1 MKTNF
6 LCKRPRSKE
15 VVQNKID
22 YYTNIVVDI
31 IRFIVA
37 CIFAI
42 ITLQFV
48 HLVPSGIFIYIIFI
62 VLLTVLILISSL
74 LIDIVI
80 EIKRK
85 KLYYELYGR
94 FNDSFE
100 RISLTEIEDL
110 IDVDGDS
117 VKIQPL
123 INKNELFDYVDIYL
137 RQEDIVIVKL
147 VESEDCNYLQTN
159 MNKQY
164 KLTDEEFKMLK
175 IKQIN

>member
-22 YYTNIVVDI
+22 YYTKIVVDI
-31 IRFIVA
+31 VRFIAA
-37 CIFAI
+37 CIFAL

-123 INKNELFDYVDIYL
+123 INKNKLFDYVDIYL

-164 KLTDEEFKMLK
+164 KLTDEEFKMFK
-175 IKQIN
+175 IKQLV

>member
-22 YYTNIVVDI
+22 YYTKIVVDI

-42 ITLQFV
+42 IT
-48 HLVPSGIFIYIIFI
+48 IFI
-62 VLLTVLILISSL
+62 VLLSILIFISSL
-74 LIDIVI
+74 LINIVI

-94 FNDSFE
+94 FNHSFE

-110 IDVDGDS
+110 IEVDGDS

-137 RQEDIVIVKL
+137 RQEDMVIVKL
-147 VESEDCNYLQTN
+147 VESDDCNYLQTN

-175 IKQIN
+175 NLEVC

>member
-6 LCKRPRSKE
+6 LCKRPRSKK

-22 YYTNIVVDI
+22 YYTKIVVDI
-31 IRFIVA
+31 MRFIVA
-37 CIFAI
+37 CIFAT
-42 ITLQFV
+42 ITLQFFN
-48 HLVPSGIFIYIIFI
+48 LFSSGIFVYIVFTVIMSI
-62 VLLTVLILISSL
+62 LVLMSSV
-74 LIDIVI
+74 LIDIII

-94 FNDSFE
+94 LNESFE

-110 IDVDGDS
+110 IEVDGDS

-123 INKNELFDYVDIYL
+123 INKNKLFDYVDIYL

-147 VESEDCNYLQTN
+147 VESEGCNYLQTN

-164 KLTDEEFKMLK
+164 KLTDEEFKM
-175 IKQIN
+175 IKNKQLV

>member
-22 YYTNIVVDI
+22 YYTNIVDDI
-31 IRFIVA
+31 VRFIVA
-37 CIFAI
+37 CIFAT

-48 HLVPSGIFIYIIFI
+48 HLFSSSIFLFIIFI
-62 VLLTVLILISSL
+62 VLLFILILMSSL
-74 LIDIVI
+74 FISTVI

-94 FNDSFE
+94 FNDRFE

-110 IDVDGDS
+110 IDVDGNN

-123 INKNELFDYVDIYL
+123 INKNKLFDYVDLYL
-137 RQEDIVIVKL
+137 TQDDMVIVKL
-147 VESEDCNYLQTN
+147 VESEGCNYLQTN

-175 IKQIN
+175 IKELD

>member
-22 YYTNIVVDI
+22 YYTKIVVDI
-31 IRFIVA
+31 VRFIAA
-37 CIFAI
+37 CIFAL

-159 MNKQY
+159 KNKQY
-164 KLTDEEFKMLK
+164 KLTDEEFKILK
-175 IKQIN
+175 NLEVC

>member
-100 RISLTEIEDL
+100 RFSLTEIEDL

>member
-22 YYTNIVVDI
+22 YYTKIVVDI

-48 HLVPSGIFIYIIFI
+48 HHFSGIFIYIIFI
-62 VLLTVLILISSL
+62 VLLTILILIISL

-85 KLYYELYGR
+85 KLYYKLHGR

-110 IDVDGDS
+110 IDVDGNK
-117 VKIQPL
+117 VIIQPL
-123 INKNELFDYVDIYL
+123 IDKNELFDYVDL
-137 RQEDIVIVKL
+137 LLKQDDTVIVKL
-147 VESEDCNYLQTN
+147 VESEDCNFIETN
-159 MNKQY
+159 RGKKY

-175 IKQIN
+175 NLEVC

>member
-22 YYTNIVVDI
+22 YYTKIVVDI

-42 ITLQFV
+42 ITLMFF
-48 HLVPSGIFIYIIFI
+48 HLVPSGIFIYIIFT
-62 VLLTVLILISSL
+62 VLLTILILIGSV
-74 LIDIVI
+74 LIDIII

-94 FNDSFE
+94 LNDSFE

-110 IDVDGDS
+110 IDVDGDN

-137 RQEDIVIVKL
+137 RQEDIVSVKL

-175 IKQIN
+175 NKQIN

>member
-6 LCKRPRSKE
+6 LCKRPRSKK

-22 YYTNIVVDI
+22 YYTKIVVDI

-37 CIFAI
+37 CIFAT
-42 ITLQFV
+42 ITLLFFN
-48 HLVPSGIFIYIIFI
+48 LFSSGIFIDIIFI
-62 VLLTVLILISSL
+62 VILSILIFISSL
-74 LIDIVI
+74 LINIVI

-94 FNDSFE
+94 FNDNFE
-100 RISLTEIEDL
+100 KISLIEIEDL
-110 IDVDGDS
+110 IEVDGNN

-123 INKNELFDYVDIYL
+123 INKNELFDYNDIYL
-137 RQEDIVIVKL
+137 KQDDVVIVKL
-147 VESEDCNYLQTN
+147 VESDDCNYLQTN

>member
-37 CIFAI
+37 CIFAT

-48 HLVPSGIFIYIIFI
+48 HLFSSGIFIFIIFI
-62 VLLTVLILISSL
+62 VLLTILILIGSV
-74 LIDIVI
+74 LIDIII

-85 KLYYELYGR
+85 KLYYELHGR
-94 FNDSFE
+94 LNDSFE

-110 IDVDGDS
+110 IDVDGNN

-137 RQEDIVIVKL
+137 RQEDIVSVKL

-164 KLTDEEFKMLK
+164 TLTDEEFKMLK
-175 IKQIN
+175 NLELC

>member
-22 YYTNIVVDI
+22 YYTKIVVDI
-31 IRFIVA
+31 VRFIAA
-37 CIFAI
+37 CIFAL

-137 RQEDIVIVKL
+137 RQEDMVIVKL

-175 IKQIN
+175 NLEVC

>member
-22 YYTNIVVDI
+22 CYTKIVVDI
-31 IRFIVA
+31 IRFVVA
-37 CIFAI
+37 CIFAT
-42 ITLQFV
+42 ITLQFF
-48 HLVPSGIFIYIIFI
+48 HLFSSDIFIDIIFI
-62 VLLTVLILISSL
+62 VLLSILIFISSL

-85 KLYYELYGR
+85 KLYYELHGR

-110 IDVDGDS
+110 IEVDGDS

-137 RQEDIVIVKL
+137 RQEDMVILKL
-147 VESEDCNYLQTN
+147 VESENGNFIETSRG
-159 MNKQY
+159 KQY
-164 KLTDEEFKMLK
+164 TLTDAEFKMLK
-175 IKQIN
+175 NKQLV

>member
-22 YYTNIVVDI
+22 YYTKIVVDI

-42 ITLQFV
+42 ITLMFF
-48 HLVPSGIFIYIIFI
+48 HLVPSDIFIDIIFMFLI
-62 VLLTVLILISSL
+62 SILIFICSL
-74 LIDIVI
+74 LINIVI

-123 INKNELFDYVDIYL
+123 INKNKLFDYVDLYL

-147 VESEDCNYLQTN
+147 VESEDCNYVETSRGN
-159 MNKQY
+159 QY
-164 KLTDEEFKMLK
+164 NLTDAEYEMLK
-175 IKQIN
+175 SK

>member
-22 YYTNIVVDI
+22 YYTKIVVDI
-31 IRFIVA
+31 VRFIAA
-37 CIFAI
+37 CIFAL

-147 VESEDCNYLQTN
+147 VESVDCNYLQTN

-175 IKQIN
+175 NLEVC

>member
-31 IRFIVA
+31 IRFVVA

-42 ITLQFV
+42 ITLLFF
-48 HLVPSGIFIYIIFI
+48 HLFSSDIFIDIIFI
-62 VLLTVLILISSL
+62 VLLSILIFISSL
-74 LIDIVI
+74 LLNTVI

-85 KLYYELYGR
+85 KLYYELHGR
-94 FNDSFE
+94 FNDRFE

-123 INKNELFDYVDIYL
+123 INKNKLFDYVDIYL
-137 RQEDIVIVKL
+137 RQEDMVIVKL

-159 MNKQY
+159 KNKQY

-175 IKQIN
+175 NLEVC

>member
-1 MKTNF
+1 M
-6 LCKRPRSKE
+6 
-15 VVQNKID
+15 
-22 YYTNIVVDI
+22 
-31 IRFIVA
+31 
-37 CIFAI
+37 
-42 ITLQFV
+42 
-48 HLVPSGIFIYIIFI
+48 
-62 VLLTVLILISSL
+62 SSV
-74 LIDIVI
+74 LIDIII

-94 FNDSFE
+94 LNESFE

-110 IDVDGDS
+110 IDVNGDS

-147 VESEDCNYLQTN
+147 VESDDCNYLQTN

-164 KLTDEEFKMLK
+164 KLTDEEFKMLE
-175 IKQIN
+175 IKRLV

>member
-22 YYTNIVVDI
+22 YYTKIVVDI

-42 ITLQFV
+42 ITLLFF
-48 HLVPSGIFIYIIFI
+48 HLFSSGIFIDIIFI
-62 VLLTVLILISSL
+62 VLLSILIFISSL
-74 LIDIVI
+74 LINIII

-110 IDVDGDS
+110 IEVDGDI

-123 INKNELFDYVDIYL
+123 INKNKLFDYVDIYL
-137 RQEDIVIVKL
+137 RQEDMVIVKL

-159 MNKQY
+159 KNKQY
-164 KLTDEEFKMLK
+164 KLTDEEFKILK
-175 IKQIN
+175 NLEVC

>member
-22 YYTNIVVDI
+22 YYTKIVVDI

-37 CIFAI
+37 CIFAT
-42 ITLQFV
+42 ITLQFFN
-48 HLVPSGIFIYIIFI
+48 LFSSGIFIYIIF
-62 VLLTVLILISSL
+62 TVLMSILVLMSSL
-74 LIDIVI
+74 FIDIVI

-85 KLYYELYGR
+85 KLYYELHGR
-94 FNDSFE
+94 LNESFE
-100 RISLTEIEDL
+100 RILLTEIEDL
-110 IDVDGDS
+110 IEVDGDK

-137 RQEDIVIVKL
+137 KQDDTVIVKL
-147 VESEDCNYLQTN
+147 VESDDCNYL
-159 MNKQY
+159 
-164 KLTDEEFKMLK
+164 
-175 IKQIN
+175 

>member
-22 YYTNIVVDI
+22 YYTKIIVDI
-31 IRFIVA
+31 VRFIVA
-37 CIFAI
+37 CIFAT

-48 HLVPSGIFIYIIFI
+48 HLFSSGIFIYIVFI
-62 VLLTVLILISSL
+62 LLLFILILMSSL
-74 LIDIVI
+74 LIDTVI

-85 KLYYELYGR
+85 KLYYELHGG

-100 RISLTEIEDL
+100 RISLIEIEDL

-123 INKNELFDYVDIYL
+123 INKNKLFDYVDIYL

-147 VESEDCNYLQTN
+147 VESDDCNYLQTN

-175 IKQIN
+175 NKQLI

>member
-22 YYTNIVVDI
+22 YYTKIVVDI

-42 ITLQFV
+42 ITLMFF
-48 HLVPSGIFIYIIFI
+48 HLVPSDIFIDIIFMFLI
-62 VLLTVLILISSL
+62 SILIFICSL
-74 LIDIVI
+74 LLNTVI

-85 KLYYELYGR
+85 KLYYELHGR
-94 FNDSFE
+94 FNDRFE

-147 VESEDCNYLQTN
+147 VESDDCNYLQTN

-164 KLTDEEFKMLK
+164 KLTDEEFKTLK
-175 IKQIN
+175 NLEVC

>member
-22 YYTNIVVDI
+22 YYTKIVVDI

-42 ITLQFV
+42 ITLMFF
-48 HLVPSGIFIYIIFI
+48 HLVPSDIFIYIIFT
-62 VLLTVLILISSL
+62 VLLTILILIGSV
-74 LIDIVI
+74 LIDIII

-94 FNDSFE
+94 LNDSFE

-110 IDVDGDS
+110 IEVDGDS

-137 RQEDIVIVKL
+137 RQEDIVSVKL
-147 VESEDCNYLQTN
+147 VESDDCNYLQTN

-175 IKQIN
+175 NLEVC

>member
-15 VVQNKID
+15 VVQSKID
-22 YYTNIVVDI
+22 YYTKIIVDI
-31 IRFIVA
+31 MRFIVA
-37 CIFAI
+37 CIFAT
-42 ITLQFV
+42 ITLQFC
-48 HLVPSGIFIYIIFI
+48 HLVSSGIFIYIIFI
-62 VLLTVLILISSL
+62 VLLTILILISSV

-110 IDVDGDS
+110 IEVDGDS

-137 RQEDIVIVKL
+137 SQEDIVIVKL

-159 MNKQY
+159 RGKKY
-164 KLTDEEFKMLK
+164 KLTDEEFETLK
-175 IKQIN
+175 NLEVC